1 MADILVQIAVI
12 VFGVLFTALGFLIA
26 RTLTHVDNN
35 LVTLSKNQVELYT
48 KIHNLGKEFAELKGE
63 HKVNHR
69 GND

>member
-1 MADILVQIAVI
+1 MDILIQVVVIA
-12 VFGVLFTALGFLIA
+12 FGVLFTALGFLIA

-35 LVTLSKNQVELYT
+35 LVTLSKNQAELYT

-69 GND
+69 SNG